1 MAESRAHRWHHERC
15 GFVFGCGGISA
26 GLWEACRN
34 IGLNLEMVMACD
46 LFPAAKES
54 YVANFSPTYFLDQ
67 PIEDSV
73 NGGIGD
79 ELTIEEEDLRSM
91 LGEVDIVVGG
101 PPFAK
106 VIQI

>member
-1 MAESRAHRWHHERC
+1 MRGVDLFS
-15 GFVFGCGGISA
+15 GCGGISA

-79 ELTIEEEDLRSM
+79 ELTIEEEDS
-91 LGEVDIVVGG
+91 G
-101 PPFAK
+101 PCLVRLTLLLVAPLPR
-106 VIQI
+106 